1 MTKSK
6 LSDEAKWIRANPRR
20 AAQMMQKMSDEL
32 ERLEQ
37 LYNEAF
43 LFVATTEAKNERL
56 RTMLAKCG
64 QALAQT
70 AERETA

>member
-1 MTKSK
+1 MTKPK

-20 AAQMMQKMSDEL
+20 AAQMMQKLSDEL
-32 ERLEQ
+32 KRLEE

-43 LFVATTEAKNERL
+43 LFVAATEAKNDRL

-64 QALAQT
+64 QTLAQT
-70 AERETA
+70 AERESA

>member
-20 AAQMMQKMSDEL
+20 AAQMMQNLSDEL
-32 ERLEQ
+32 KRLEQ

-43 LFVATTEAKNERL
+43 LFVAATEAKNDRL

-64 QALAQT
+64 QTLAQ
-70 AERETA
+70 AAARENA

>member
-1 MTKSK
+1 MTKPK

-20 AAQMMQKMSDEL
+20 AAQMMQKLSGEL
-32 ERLEQ
+32 KRLEE

-43 LFVATTEAKNERL
+43 LFVAATEAKNDRL

-64 QALAQT
+64 QTLAQT
-70 AERETA
+70 AERENA

>member
-20 AAQMMQKMSDEL
+20 AAQMMQKLSDEL
-32 ERLEQ
+32 KRLEE

-56 RTMLAKCG
+56 RTILAKCG
-64 QALAQT
+64 QSLARA
-70 AERETA
+70 AERQNA